1 MKIKDKMRNIR
12 NIIILAII
20 MIIGI
25 CAISIP
31 YVTAVVNEGNSAAK
45 AEIFKDDLGIL
56 NSKEHPT
63 HLFADYGIYL
73 FCGAHKW
80 DVDGFMTATQ
90 AHYTAWKNKSP
101 IGKAEYDENNPYY
114 LYARSETVG
123 LYNSYKGEFNRW
135 KATVKGLK
143 SVSPAYQDDQGL
155 IDSLKGSLPGISKPV
170 VKSIEYTQVGQYDTK
185 TYIDAAFILTQ
196 QKVYDNAKIMPKN
209 KENITPDE
217 QEKGYFN
224 VDEKQYALW
233 ETDINVGA
241 GNDGDDRNLGDIAK
255 KFKEFYKIIKSS
267 GYGSIINAIGEG
279 IEQTSVGMGE
289 NKAYKFKEAKVE
301 VDSKNNKYIYG
312 PFCLDYAV
320 DDEAGDIYKSTPTNQ
335 VKFNA
340 IEEIRIY
347 DKNKNDITEASNF
360 QIVYAY
366 NGGSGEGQKLRRIS
380 DEKWYAKANYEEV
393 KAFESSKPFYIVVD
407 ASNLN
412 PEQLKGIYAKVGL
425 QYLDEVTATMYE
437 YEGNVVKYFY
447 KEGVMASQ
455 NVTHTARYEK
465 DGSHSETCPEGC
477 ESDHKTEG
485 STSKTFSVKTTGFTL
500 NRAYSGEKAQ
510 KMVGYA
516 CDGTRTY
523 KTYSVVLTT
532 DWDDTGDTKIELEK
546 ICDNTNKP
554 LAGAEYE
561 VTLEINGQDAHRNSI
576 NKTMKFYR
584 TTDAKGKISITS
596 SEIAIEGVYLG
607 TFTGEIKAK
616 FHETKAPAGHKL
628 GKGDAELTVY
638 VTNGKGSGSVTAKN
652 EHVDNPV
659 IQIAKVNEDGKKI
672 EEASFKIHVIYKV
685 GNNAEV
691 DDPYNII
698 GGTTEKG
705 YLRLTRED
713 FKKLK
718 KGFDF
723 GTNFTGYITLQ
734 ISEIGAPNNFSLS
747 SNNLSVTLHY
757 EKGKLVKREASE
769 NPSVI
774 VDYAYKNWT
783 ENIQN
788 WINAERSG
796 KKFTMYSYVE
806 ENVKAWIKK
815 QQTEHPELEYADIL
829 NYLEQYVKEIDEK
842 IKNNEMSNPVLE
854 DWDVA
859 TKVQGNNNVVQ
870 IVFKDTPGNFEI
882 PDIEITL
889 DNMDL
894 GGKVF
899 WDYTENKDGKESNG
913 LYDEGEKSLYG
924 IEVNLTGSDGSFRR
938 TITNRNGEYLFK
950 GLNPLKKYTVTF
962 KYNGIQFE
970 AKRAENVGEYNSA
983 QWAISS
989 KGAEI
994 SSPRDSFKT
1003 INKNNPAFTY
1013 EELEG
1018 LYEEIANYRWS
1029 VINSGSECPSLED
1042 AVNHVK
1048 GNHGSDKDI
1057 NAKVEYIK
1065 KAVATSSAGQYPVYD
1080 KFILDYEGA
1089 NAGSTTVEFAGDT
1102 VPYIY
1107 PGQLQIHQALVRRDK
1122 TDLELTTNIVETTV
1136 SMNRYDTTYGYNV
1149 PNNGSYH
1156 QYIYKEDY
1164 NYDTKGLKEDGTQR
1178 EDGIAYYT
1186 EDNVHFYVTYES
1198 TIKNFTYSNTRL
1210 TQIIDYYNKEFNWKA
1225 SYTTTKG
1232 TQIPGI
1238 EVIRNGGNC
1247 NYTVADGARPNGYKS
1262 KIVTLLSDNGLNSPS
1277 DEIKIRLTYELVG
1290 DTGENGNA
1298 KDVLAKY
1305 LFRNNE
1311 YGEGKEEL
1319 GMDISY
1325 AMEIN
1330 HYAEITEYKTDSCYI
1345 DRDSHPGNFD
1355 VEAYEIAIVEYQKA
1369 REAYKNAKSEEE
1381 KEAARLVAQTRK
1393 EDLTKMREDDTGTVS
1408 LTLTNS
1414 GTERKLTGNVWE
1426 AVDNNVKS
1434 SLDLQPGY
1442 KESDGNERYVTWDK
1456 TQNYINEY
1464 NKDNSP
1470 ENIANANLEGITVEL
1485 VELLNQEHGDYEK
1498 KENQIVRAVTKT
1510 DKDGKYEFKS
1520 FIAGDY
1526 AVRFV
1531 YGEPDNLHFSNNVTQ
1546 GKGANTDNLPINGQ
1560 YYQSTKANPNTNE
1573 RKYWYYN
1580 NDKGDRTDIFSEDND
1595 IKRYSDAYDDS
1606 YSRLTQM
1613 KAKISGAENSTSSK
1627 YDYDGNFEV
1636 ESTRVTDP
1644 IYAYTST
1651 MNLEIEYVRPSIT
1664 GNKDNSWYRY
1674 DISNVDFGVTPR
1686 ANNDVNVSRL
1696 VSNVKLYVEGSNE
1709 PLINMYYDKDGY
1721 RELDLEKHPD
1731 MKGEDF
1737 IMDMLPGS
1745 KTEEVHLDDFI
1756 KITYEQL
1763 LAQRA
1768 HLEITYT
1775 IKVSNDSEYHGDGIY
1790 DTIKYIY
1797 EVNDETLTNT
1807 ENVIGVVY
1815 YDEQVEK
1822 LTSLESN
1829 ENTTKII
1836 YHNTSALTKQNM
1848 PEKNLAGEY
1857 RNQKIQNEDGRTP
1870 NRLSGYS
1877 KKLYRVDEK
1886 ATDIKS
1892 KVETIIDYPMAPL
1905 DFNGKNKLGEEINK
1919 DWVETEPKEFV
1930 SSRENYKI
1938 ENNVVSLL
1946 GEVDKENSLMTQSHI
1961 LKAAPNSVL
1970 YKELLPGQ
1978 SVETTLTLQH
1988 TLATTTE
1995 DISEDSSK
2003 DITGNDIEYS
2013 NLIEITRLQNE
2024 VGKIVDIEGYDI
2036 NGKVEG
2042 ETSKIVKR
2050 SDLIKEVVEGVEV
2063 DEIKYGE
2070 GNTSYKRSEFNGQ
2083 VIHLTPT
2090 LSTGKSP
2097 TTEINTPAGLPKAEN
2112 IFAYTGIA
2120 LIVLSILAGGIVLI
2134 KKYVIVK
2141 IPKA

>member
-20 MIIGI
+20 IIIGI

-360 QIVYAY
+360 QIVYEY
-366 NGGSGEGQKLRRIS
+366 KGGSTEGQKLRRIS

-485 STSKTFSVKTTGFTL
+485 STSKTFSIKTTGFTL

-628 GKGDAELTVY
+628 GKGDAELTVS
-638 VTNGKGSGSVTAKN
+638 VTNGNGSGSVTAKN

-769 NPSVI
+769 NPSVV

-1330 HYAEITEYKTDSCYI
+1330 HYAEIAEYKTDSAYI

-1355 VEAYEIAIVEYQKA
+1355 VEAYERAIVEYQKA
-1369 REAYKNAKSEEE
+1369 REEYKKNPSEEN
-1381 KEAARLVAQTRK
+1381 RLVAQTRK
-1393 EDLTKMREDDTGTVS
+1393 EELTKMREDDTGTVT
-1408 LTLTNS
+1408 LTLSNS
-1414 GTERKLTGNVWE
+1414 GTVRTLTGNVWE
-1426 AVDNNVKS
+1426 AIDGQVKDTV
-1434 SLDLQPGY
+1434 DLQTNSTYG
-1442 KESDGNERYVTWDK
+1442 DRYVTHD
-1456 TQNYINEY
+1456 
-1464 NKDNSP
+1464 SS
-1470 ENIANANLEGITVEL
+1470 LEKALGGIKVEL
-1485 VELLNQEHGDYEK
+1485 VELVNPEDK
-1498 KENQIVRAVTKT
+1498 ISENEETQVVRAVTRT
-1510 DKDGKYEFKS
+1510 NEDGSYEFKS
-1520 FIAGDY
+1520 YIAGDY
-1526 AVRFV
+1526 TVRFV
-1531 YGEPDNLHFSNNVTQ
+1531 YGDFEDKDQIIRSKITTGSEGQ
-1546 GKGANTDNLPINGQ
+1546 NTTLPINGQ
-1560 YYQSTKANPNTNE
+1560 YYQSTKANPNTDKLAGNDV
-1573 RKYWYYN
+1573 KYWYYN
-1580 NDKGDRTDIFSEDND
+1580 NTDKNRREDDILIPDNAEYE
-1595 IKRYSDAYDDS
+1595 KRYSDAYDDS
-1606 YSRLTQM
+1606 YSRLSQM
-1613 KAKISGAENSTSSK
+1613 KATVIAGEGINNSTSTE
-1627 YDYDGNFEV
+1627 YNYDGNIEV
-1636 ESTRVTDP
+1636 QDVRVTDP

-1651 MNLEIEYVRPSIT
+1651 MNLEVEYVRPSVI
-1664 GNKDNSWYRY
+1664 GNKGNSWYKY
-1674 DISNVDFGVTPR
+1674 GISNVDFGVTPR
-1686 ANNDVNVSRL
+1686 AYNDVNVSRY

-1709 PLINMYYDKDGY
+1709 PLINSYFNEAGNREEGHEDEKGRGYINDTIDSNAYLDG
-1721 RELDLEKHPD
+1721 L
-1731 MKGEDF
+1731 
-1737 IMDMLPGS
+1737 
-1745 KTEEVHLDDFI
+1745 I
-1756 KITYEQL
+1756 KINYEEL

-1768 HLEITYT
+1768 HLELTYSV
-1775 IKVSNDSEYHGDGIY
+1775 KVSNDSRYDDKNKIY

-1797 EVNDETLTNT
+1797 QYGDNT
-1807 ENVIGVVY
+1807 GEIVGVSY
-1815 YDEQVEK
+1815 YDEEVSK
-1822 LTSLESN
+1822 LTNYETRGVGT
-1829 ENTTKII
+1829 ETQGTII
-1836 YHNTSALTKQNM
+1836 YHNKLGVQGNGFG
-1848 PEKNLAGEY
+1848 NLAKEN
-1857 RNQKIQNEDGRTP
+1857 RNQATYKENSNRTE
-1870 NRLSGYS
+1870 RLSEYNVVTGTS
-1877 KKLYRVDEK
+1877 TPGAKNI
-1886 ATDIKS
+1886 TS
-1892 KVETIIDYPMAPL
+1892 KVETIIDYPTVPL
-1905 DFNGKNKLGEEINK
+1905 DFNGTNKLGEEINK
-1919 DWVETEPKEFV
+1919 DWLETDPKEFV
-1930 SSRENYKI
+1930 SSREDYKI
-1938 ENNVVSLL
+1938 EHGDISLV
-1946 GEVDKENSLMTQSHI
+1946 GKVGDENSLMTQSHI
-1961 LKAAPNSVL
+1961 LIAKPLSTEDDNPANL
-1970 YKELLPGQ
+1970 YANLLPGETR
-1978 SVETTLTLQH
+1978 ETTLVLQH
-1988 TLATTTE
+1988 TLATSTE
-1995 DISEDSSK
+1995 EISDDPSQ

-2013 NLIEITRLQNE
+2013 NLVEITRLSNTA
-2024 VGKIVDIEGYDI
+2024 GKIVDIEGYDI
-2036 NGKVEG
+2036 NGEEST
-2042 ETSKIVKR
+2042 ETSKVHD
-2050 SDLIKEVVEGVEV
+2050 SALIGMTTGKYEKENTTVTVDVIKADKVE
-2063 DEIKYGE
+2063 
-2070 GNTSYKRSEFNGQ
+2070 
-2083 VIHLTPT
+2083 LTPT
-2090 LSTGKSP
+2090 LSTGKSQ
-2097 TTEINTPAGLPKAEN
+2097 TTQITPPAGLPKAEN

>member
-1 MKIKDKMRNIR
+1 MKIKDKMRNVR

-20 MIIGI
+20 IMLGI
-25 CAISIP
+25 CAISVP

-56 NSKEHPT
+56 NSREHPT

-80 DVDGFMTATQ
+80 DVNGFMTATQ
-90 AHYTAWKNKSP
+90 AHYTAWKNKAP
-101 IGKAEYDENNPYY
+101 TGKAEYSEDNPYY
-114 LYARSETVG
+114 LYARSTTVG
-123 LYNSYKGEFNRW
+123 LYNSYRSAFNSW
-135 KATVKGLK
+135 KNSFKPCCGGV

-155 IDSLKGSLPGISKPV
+155 IDSLKGSLPGIGKPV
-170 VKSIEYTQVGQYDTK
+170 AKSIEYKQVGQYDTK

-196 QKVYDNAKIMPKN
+196 QKLYDNAKSMPAEGESLSAEEK
-209 KENITPDE
+209 
-217 QEKGYFN
+217 EKGYFT
-224 VDEKQYALW
+224 VDEKQFALW
-233 ETDINVGA
+233 ETGINVGA

-289 NKAYKFKEAKVE
+289 DKAYKFKEAKVE
-301 VDSKNNKYIYG
+301 IDASSNKYIYG

-320 DDEAGDIYKSTPTNQ
+320 DDATGDIYKSTPTNQ

-347 DKNKNDITEASNF
+347 DKNKNDITDASNF

-366 NGGSGEGQKLRRIS
+366 KGGNAEGQKLRRIS

-407 ASNLN
+407 GSNLN
-412 PEQLKGIYAKVGL
+412 PDQLKGIYAKVGL

-437 YEGNVVKYFY
+437 YEGNVLKYFY
-447 KEGVMASQ
+447 KEKVMASQ
-455 NVTHTARYEK
+455 TVGHTASYYTSNGTTATTGTHT
-465 DGSHSETCPEGC
+465 HST
-477 ESDHKTEG
+477 T
-485 STSKTFSVKTTGFTL
+485 TSSRNFTVKTSGFEL
-500 NRAYSGEKAQ
+500 NREYSGEKAQ

-516 CDGTRTY
+516 CDGTRSY

-561 VTLEINGQDAHRNSI
+561 ITLNINGQDAHRNSI

-584 TTDAKGKISITS
+584 TTDANGKISITS

-607 TFTGEIKAK
+607 TFTGTINAK

-628 GKGDAELTVY
+628 GKGDAELTVS

-659 IQIAKVNEDGKKI
+659 IQIAKVNQDGKKI

-685 GNNAEV
+685 ASNAEV
-691 DDPYNII
+691 DNAENIL
-698 GGTTEKG
+698 GGTTEGG

-769 NPSVI
+769 NPSVV

-788 WINAERSG
+788 WINAERKG
-796 KKFTMYSYVE
+796 EKFTMYSYVE

-829 NYLEQYVKEIDEK
+829 DYLEKYVKEIDEK

-870 IVFKDTPGNFEI
+870 IVFKDTPGNFVI

-899 WDYTENKDGKESNG
+899 LDYTEAKDGVDRNG
-913 LYDEGEKSLYG
+913 QYDQGETLLYG

-970 AKRAENVGEYNSA
+970 AKRADNVGEYNSA

-1003 INKNNPAFTY
+1003 INKSNPAFTY

-1029 VINSGSECPSLED
+1029 VINSGGECPSLED
-1042 AVNHVK
+1042 AVNVVK

-1057 NAKVEYIK
+1057 NAKAEYIK

-1080 KFILDYEGA
+1080 KFILDFEGA
-1089 NAGSTTVEFAGDT
+1089 NAGSTSTEFAGDT

-1136 SMNRYDTTYGYNV
+1136 SMNRYDTTYGYND
-1149 PNNGSYH
+1149 PNTLSYH

-1164 NYDTKGLKEDGTQR
+1164 NYDTKSR

-1198 TIKNFTYSNTRL
+1198 NIKNFTDSNTRL

-1247 NYTVADGARPNGYKS
+1247 NYTVADGARPSGYKS

-1311 YGEGKEEL
+1311 YGAGKDVNGI

-1330 HYAEITEYKTDSCYI
+1330 HYTEIAEYKTDSCYI

-1355 VEAYEIAIVEYQKA
+1355 VEAYEKAIVEYQKA
-1369 REAYKNAKSEEE
+1369 RETYKKNPSEEN
-1381 KEAARLVAQTRK
+1381 RLVAQTKK
-1393 EDLTKMREDDTGTVS
+1393 EELTKMREDDTGTVT

-1414 GTERKLTGNVWE
+1414 GTARTLTGNVWE
-1426 AVDNNVKS
+1426 AIDGQVKDTV
-1434 SLDLQPGY
+1434 DLQTNSTYG
-1442 KESDGNERYVTWDK
+1442 DRYVTHD
-1456 TQNYINEY
+1456 
-1464 NKDNSP
+1464 SS
-1470 ENIANANLEGITVEL
+1470 LEKALGGIKVEL
-1485 VELLNQEHGDYEK
+1485 VELLNPEDAEDTNGDGIGD
-1498 KENQIVRAVTKT
+1498 QTQVVRAVTRT
-1510 DKDGKYEFKS
+1510 NDDGSYEFKS
-1520 FIAGDY
+1520 YIAGDY
-1526 AVRFV
+1526 TVRFV
-1531 YGEPDNLHFSNNVTQ
+1531 YGDYSSKDEVIRSKITTGSEGQ
-1546 GKGANTDNLPINGQ
+1546 GTKLPINGQ
-1560 YYQSTKANPNTNE
+1560 YYQSTKANPNTDKLEGNDI
-1573 RKYWYYN
+1573 KYWYYN
-1580 NDKGDRTDIFSEDND
+1580 NSDKASRDEDIRIIDNNEYE
-1595 IKRYSDAYDDS
+1595 KRYSDAYDDS
-1606 YSRLTQM
+1606 FSRLSQM
-1613 KAKISGAENSTSSK
+1613 KAEVVSGDGINGSTSTD
-1627 YDYDGNFEV
+1627 YNYDGNIEV
-1636 ESTRVTDP
+1636 QDVRTTDP

-1651 MNLEIEYVRPSIT
+1651 MNLEVEYVRPSII
-1664 GNKDNSWYRY
+1664 GNKDNSWYKY
-1674 DISNVDFGVTPR
+1674 GISNVDFGVTPR
-1686 ANNDVNVSRL
+1686 AYNDVNVSRY

-1709 PLINMYYDKDGY
+1709 PLINAYFNNEGSREDGHEDVKGLEFINDTFDQNNIY
-1721 RELDLEKHPD
+1721 RDGL
-1731 MKGEDF
+1731 
-1737 IMDMLPGS
+1737 
-1745 KTEEVHLDDFI
+1745 I
-1756 KITYEQL
+1756 KIDYEEL
-1763 LAQRA
+1763 LAGRA
-1768 HLEITYT
+1768 HLELTYSV
-1775 IKVSNDSEYHGDGIY
+1775 KVSNDSRYDKTNKIY

-1797 EVNDETLTNT
+1797 QYSNNT
-1807 ENVIGVVY
+1807 GDVVGVSY
-1815 YDEQVEK
+1815 YDEPVEK
-1822 LTSLESN
+1822 LSYYE
-1829 ENTTKII
+1829 TKGIGETAGGTI
-1836 YHNTSALTKQNM
+1836 TYHNSLGNQAKFT
-1848 PEKNLAGEY
+1848 NLAGEY
-1857 RNQKIQNEDGRTP
+1857 RNQATYKEDIERNVRRTGVID
-1870 NRLSGYS
+1870 NYS
-1877 KKLYRVDEK
+1877 VVQGFSTDGAKNITSK
-1886 ATDIKS
+1886 AL
-1892 KVETIIDYPMAPL
+1892 TIVDYPVAPL
-1905 DFNGKNKLGEEINK
+1905 DFNGTNKLGNTINQ
-1919 DWVETEPKEFV
+1919 DWVETEPSEFV
-1930 SSRENYKI
+1930 SSRENYKQ
-1938 ENNVVSLL
+1938 EN
-1946 GEVDKENSLMTQSHI
+1946 GEAYLAAKVGEEKSLMTQSHI
-1961 LKAAPNSVL
+1961 LMAKPLNSDDNDKANL
-1970 YKELLPGQ
+1970 YANLLPGETR
-1978 SVETTLTLQH
+1978 ETTLVLQH
-1988 TLATTTE
+1988 TLATSTE
-1995 DISEDSSK
+1995 EISKDPNQ
-2003 DITGNDIEYS
+2003 DITGNDEEYS
-2013 NLIEITRLQNE
+2013 NLVEITRLNNIA
-2024 VGKIVDIEGYDI
+2024 GKIVDIEGYDI
-2036 NGKVEG
+2036 NGKEDM
-2042 ETSKIVKR
+2042 ETSKVH
-2050 SDLIKEVVEGVEV
+2050 SSELIEPKDATYDDGSGITVDVIKADKVE
-2063 DEIKYGE
+2063 
-2070 GNTSYKRSEFNGQ
+2070 
-2083 VIHLTPT
+2083 LTPT
-2090 LSTGKSP
+2090 LSTGKSQ
-2097 TTEINTPAGLPKAEN
+2097 TTSITPPAGLPKAEN

-2120 LIVLSILAGGIVLI
+2120 IAVLSLLAGGIVLI